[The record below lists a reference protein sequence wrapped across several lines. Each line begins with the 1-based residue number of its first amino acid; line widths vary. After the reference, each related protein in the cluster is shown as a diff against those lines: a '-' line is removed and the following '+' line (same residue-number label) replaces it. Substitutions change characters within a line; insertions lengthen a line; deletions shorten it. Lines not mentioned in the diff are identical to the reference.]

1 MKTSQLITSLKKQ
14 ALKQVLRQNS
24 VRDSS
29 GESMVFKQ
37 NANCK
42 EIYVNMRKK
51 FRIMTRL
58 N

>member
-1 MKTSQLITSLKKQ
+1 MKASQLITSLKKQ

-24 VRDSS
+24 ARDSS

-37 NANCK
+37 NANYK